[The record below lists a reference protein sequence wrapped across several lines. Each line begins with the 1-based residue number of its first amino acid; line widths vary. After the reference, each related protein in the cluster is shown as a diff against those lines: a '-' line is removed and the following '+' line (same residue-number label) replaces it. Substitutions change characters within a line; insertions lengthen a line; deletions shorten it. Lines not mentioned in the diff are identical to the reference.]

1 MLIIR
6 QGIRNKITVI
16 IMLKRFAVENYRGF
30 KDRVELDLSKVG
42 KYKFHTQYIE
52 DDLVGKCLIFGR
64 NGCGKT
70 NFGLALFDIVS
81 VLTDYQIEG
90 KQKDPFGFLNGDSD
104 LQFTT
109 FTYVFDG
116 ESGEIE
122 YEYRKTA
129 PDAIVY
135 ERLDSGGKT
144 IFLRDRDKTDY
155 SGLSAIGSADF
166 HIDIGDGALSVLRFI
181 ANSTNQPDG
190 SPISTVMDFVKGM
203 LYVRSV
209 QDGNTYIG
217 LTRGSEPLQDYIVR
231 NGLANE
237 FGDVL
242 REMAGLNVELG
253 VLRAEGAQE
262 RLVFK
267 TEHKLLDFNGYAS
280 SGSRLLM
287 LHYYW
292 IKHLDKVTFL
302 YLDEFDAYYHYEL
315 AEKVLLRLSSVQGIQ
330 CVFTSHNTSLVSNRI
345 LRPDCYMLLDSR
357 GITPLPELTDREI
370 REGHNLEKLL
380 RGGEFDE

>member
-1 MLIIR
+1 
-6 QGIRNKITVI
+6 
-16 IMLKRFAVENYRGF
+16 MLKRFAVENYRGF

-42 KYKFHTQYIE
+42 KYKFHSQYVL
-52 DDLVGKCLIFGR
+52 DGLVGKCLIFGR

-104 LQFTT
+104 LPYAT
-109 FTYVFDG
+109 FTYVFSG
-116 ESGEIE
+116 ESGDIV
-122 YEYRKTA
+122 YEYRKAT
-129 PDAIVY
+129 PDNIVY
-135 ERLDSGGKT
+135 ERLEEGGRT
-144 IFLRDRDKTDY
+144 IFVRDGDKADY
-155 SGLSAIGSADF
+155 TGLSAIGSADSR
-166 HIDIGDGALSVLRFI
+166 IDIRDGALSVLRFI
-181 ANSTNQPDG
+181 ANSTDQQKG
-190 SPISTVMDFVKGM
+190 SPVSSVMDFVRGM

-217 LTRGSEPLQDYIVR
+217 LTRGSEPIQDYIVR
-231 NGLANE
+231 NGFAGD

-242 REMAGLNVELG
+242 RDMAGLDVKLD
-253 VLRAEGAQE
+253 VFRAEGAQE
-262 RLVFK
+262 RLVFR
-267 TEHKLLDFNGYAS
+267 TEHKLLDFDRYAS

-292 IKHLDKVTFL
+292 FKHLDKVTFL

-315 AEKVLLRLSSVQGIQ
+315 AEKVLLHLSSEQGFQ